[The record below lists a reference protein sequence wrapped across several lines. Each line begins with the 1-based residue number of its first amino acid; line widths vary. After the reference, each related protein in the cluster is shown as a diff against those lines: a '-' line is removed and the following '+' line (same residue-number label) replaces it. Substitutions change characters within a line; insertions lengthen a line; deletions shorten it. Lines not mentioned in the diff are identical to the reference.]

1 MGGRWQTGRSGT
13 PLSRAAIRAAA
24 GAVLLLAGVLPSSGE
39 TLGTRAPIA
48 FLYAPATD
56 TTLYQK
62 EADTAFEPGSLVKVM
77 TAAAVFDALSDGEV
91 TPETLCKV
99 SEHAWRTGGAPSRR
113 ATMFAAIKSEIP
125 VMDLLRGLLIHNAND
140 AAIVLAECLDGS
152 EEAFAGRLNKLAGAL
167 GMTGSR
173 FVNPTGYGELEEEGR
188 GKAGE
193 GEAAAPAPAERNRT
207 TARDMSRLARYILDK
222 HKAYYPLFSELEF
235 TWNNIFQR
243 NKNPLLG
250 EIRNLDGL
258 GAGQA
263 ASGFSG
269 LASVERDGRRVI
281 AVVAGLAD
289 EKARLAAMKEVV
301 EGAWDY
307 FAVQRIFA
315 RGDIV
320 TEAKVFGGAAS
331 TVPLR
336 AASNIDVLLPRGGTL
351 DYRLRVVYSGPLR
364 APVQA
369 GARSGE
375 LQVLGHDGIVYRAPL
390 ETAGEVA
397 AGSLQERALGS
408 ITYFLFGW
416 F

>member
-1 MGGRWQTGRSGT
+1 MGALRKNDRGFFARCRQKAGTLFKGVAAMAVIASG
-13 PLSRAAIRAAA
+13 S
-24 GAVLLLAGVLPSSGE
+24 LPVQAE

-56 TTLYQK
+56 TSLYLK
-62 EADTAFEPGSLVKVM
+62 DADTGFEPGSLVKVM
-77 TAAAVFDALSDGEV
+77 TAATVFEALSSGEV
-91 TPETLCKV
+91 TPETTCKV

-140 AAIVLAECLDGS
+140 AAIILAECLDGS
-152 EEAFAGRLNKLAGAL
+152 EEAFAGRMNTLAAAL
-167 GMTGSR
+167 GMKGSH
-173 FVNPTGYGELEEEGR
+173 FVNPTGYGELENPD
-188 GKAGE
+188 GKA
-193 GEAAAPAPAERNRT
+193 EANRT
-207 TARDMSRLARYILDK
+207 TARDMAMLAKMILDQ
-222 HKAYYPLFSELEF
+222 HKSYYPLFSELEF

-250 EIRNLDGL
+250 EIRELDGL

-269 LASVERDGRRVI
+269 LASVERNGRRVI

-315 RGDIV
+315 RGETV
-320 TEAKVFGGAAS
+320 TDAKVFGGTAS
-331 TVPLR
+331 SVPLR
-336 AASNIDVLLPRGGTL
+336 AVSDVDVLLPRGGTL
-351 DYRLRVVYSGPLR
+351 DYRLRVVYSGPLK
-364 APVQA
+364 APVRM
-369 GARSGE
+369 GTPSGE
-375 LQVLGHDGIVYRAPL
+375 IQVLGNDGIVYRAPL
-390 ETAGEVA
+390 ETAGEVDE
-397 AGSLQERALGS
+397 GSLEERALGAVS
-408 ITYFLFGW
+408 YYLFGW